1 MGKTSSNIPI
11 GTQPS
16 TKGGG
21 VADVLQAGMDLSSTI
36 SNIKDANKRFE
47 LDKATQFLS
56 LDEKAKLER
65 ELQRTTSLDSRIKIV
80 TDAMARIKE
89 AQTNALMSSSKEA
102 KDILKKTRDRNRII
116 IIFGGSLAIL
126 FAILI
131 YKKMK

>member
-1 MGKTSSNIPI
+1 MAKATTSANV
-11 GTQPS
+11 
-16 TKGGG
+16 G
-21 VADVLQAGMDLSSTI
+21 VGLDVLQVGMNLSSTI

-47 LDKATQFLS
+47 LNKATQFLS
-56 LDEKAKLER
+56 IDEKAKLER
-65 ELQRTTSLDSRIKIV
+65 ELQRTTSLESRIKIV

-89 AQTNALMSSSKEA
+89 AQTNALMLSSKEA

-131 YKKMK
+131 YKKTK